1 MDNDIFEE
9 EMPVMKRIVFEE
21 DEEEER
27 DEQYYLDLN
36 ANRVLVHY
44 AEKDRVMRDEEEKVP
59 QKKKTL
65 AGAIGNFIYYH
76 KTAVIIVSVVAA
88 VAVLW
93 FATL

>member
-9 EMPVMKRIVFEE
+9 ELPAIKTVVFEE

-44 AEKDRVMRDEEEKVP
+44 AEKDKVMRDEEEKVP

-65 AGAIGNFIYYH
+65 AGTIGNFIYH
-76 KTAVIIVSVVAA
+76 HRTAVIIVSVIAA